1 MSTGKKKALQ
11 QHWET
16 RGHGL
21 VNYENFLPQIQTNSA
36 AAVSAPAAGGTLS
49 RGAGLLPA
57 TSPFYTTSRPP
68 HRLVLRTLEIIDG
81 PSQDAG
87 VHAGAALQRRVLLQ
101 IWIQVQKGHKRIWH
115 NLPWEPSRSMC
126 RKGDRCDAFADAR
139 RRPPRPPSAA
149 TAAATSSPS
158 ASCTACPRSCAKT
171 SQPPPAI
178 YKAACASSAT
188 RHSG

>member
-57 TSPFYTTSRPP
+57 TSPFHTTSRPP

-126 RKGDRCDAFADAR
+126 RKGDRCDAFADGIHPEAAQRGNGR
-139 RRPPRPPSAA
+139 RNQQSQRQLYSMPPQLREDI
-149 TAAATSSPS
+149 AAA
-158 ASCTACPRSCAKT
+158 ASNL
-171 SQPPPAI
+171 
-178 YKAACASSAT
+178 
-188 RHSG
+188 